1 MFTTF
6 HIDKVLNLYRN
17 TTYTAPATVYAG
29 IITAVADLDA
39 GTVTEASFAGYARV
53 AITLAAPGAG
63 LGGRFVQNSGA
74 VTFPAK
80 TDAGSVDGIAV
91 GIWDAS
97 TAGNL
102 LEVMYLDGDDPFI
115 AVVDGTGVTNN
126 TLAATN
132 HGLANDQRVRVLRL
146 PGTGAVPTGL
156 AENTTYFVV
165 GTANDTF
172 QLSATQG
179 GAAID
184 ITAEGGVIVVQI
196 SPVTINQNDQ
206 ANFAINT
213 LKSYLGG

>member
-1 MFTTF
+1 MFTTA
-6 HIDKVLNLYRN
+6 HIDKVLNLFRG
-17 TTYTAPATVYAG
+17 TTYTAPANVYAG
-29 IITAVADLDA
+29 LIEVATDLDA
-39 GTVTEASFAGYARV
+39 GTVTESSFAGYGRV
-53 AITLAAPGAG
+53 AITFAAPAAG

-74 VTFPAK
+74 VTFAAK
-80 TDAGSVDGIAV
+80 TDAGSVSVIGV
-91 GIWDAS
+91 GIWDAIS
-97 TAGNL
+97 AGEL
-102 LEVMYLDGDDPFI
+102 KEVIYLDGGDPLI

-156 AENTTYFVV
+156 SENTTYFVV

-179 GAAID
+179 GGAID
-184 ITAEGGVIVVQI
+184 LTGEGGVLVVKL

-206 ANFAINT
+206 ANFAANT